1 MGRSSPTAVPQA
13 TPRATPLAERTL
25 AAEIR
30 FRGEGSLRCPGS
42 SKEELASPFLMESKA
57 FITTGGSLIRRIFFC
72 FFSLGTIV
80 RPFTREPNFLNFQ
93 TLLFF
98 VFQKA
103 PRRARAAVG
112 KLVCARDLLG
122 GRARALARLLVLA
135 RRHRGGNRSCLR
147 AAGLTAAGRVWQ
159 LVCSLRPA
167 VRSCGAARAAM
178 LARAP
183 PGSPPGDGL
192 SARRWHTEL
201 GASAPV
207 GSTTV
212 QLLELRQCAVALWP
226 LQIQQRS

>member
-1 MGRSSPTAVPQA
+1 MLLFFGYN
-13 TPRATPLAERTL
+13 
-25 AAEIR
+25 
-30 FRGEGSLRCPGS
+30 C
-42 SKEELASPFLMESKA
+42 AS
-57 FITTGGSLIRRIFFC
+57 
-72 FFSLGTIV
+72 
-80 RPFTREPNFLNFQ
+80 FTREPNFLNFQ

-98 VFQKA
+98 VFDKA
-103 PRRARAAVG
+103 PRRAEAAVG
-112 KLVCARDLLG
+112 KLVCARDVLG

-147 AAGLTAAGRVWQ
+147 AAGLAAAGRDWQ
-159 LVCSLRPA
+159 LVCSLHCATVWRP
-167 VRSCGAARAAM
+167 RAAM

-207 GSTTV
+207 
-212 QLLELRQCAVALWP
+212 LEVRQSSCWNCGGAVASARALWP